1 METHA
6 VLCEMVRKG
15 NLNMT
20 PNKIGLPVALFLC
33 VGFPALAQIDL
44 SGSWASKNHE
54 DALERGAGPNPV
66 DFTGIPF
73 NESGRAKALSYSQSQ
88 LSMPERICAFYSQWH
103 MMVGTF
109 GVKIWNV
116 PDTLKGGTVAWVVG
130 EWEDRAAM
138 TIWMD
143 GRPHPS
149 KNAPHSQVG
158 FTTGTWDGDVLTAV
172 TTHMLTGYLRRN
184 GVMTSDQATMTTHFI
199 RHGDMLTLASY
210 IEDPIYLTEPYYITR
225 TFVNTTNPMSI
236 GGPPCIIGDEGVE
249 VGRVPHYLP
258 GKNPFVDEMN
268 KLYHIPAEAALGG
281 AETMYPAFREKIKDK
296 FTIPPKCTRNCGAPP
311 PPAGN

>member
-1 METHA
+1 MTRNQISLNVA
-6 VLCEMVRKG
+6 ILLCM
-15 NLNMT
+15 
-20 PNKIGLPVALFLC
+20 GL
-33 VGFPALAQIDL
+33 PALAQIDL

-54 DALERGAGPNPV
+54 DALERGAGPNPG

-73 NESGRAKALSYSQSQ
+73 NEAGRAKALSYMQSQ
-88 LSMPERICAFYSQWH
+88 ISMPERICAFYSQWH
-103 MMVGTF
+103 MMIGTF

-116 PDTLKGGTVAWVVG
+116 PDPLKGGTIAWVVG

-199 RHGDMLTLASY
+199 RHGDMLTLASE

-258 GKNPFVDEMN
+258 GKNPFVDEMT
-268 KLYHIPAEAALGG
+268 KLYGIPREAALGG
-281 AETMYPAFREKIKDK
+281 AETMYPAYREKIKDK
-296 FTIPPKCTRNCGAPP
+296 FVMPAKCSRNCGAPP
-311 PPAGN
+311 PPQN